1 MNAMTFKPHWRP
13 WTPAR
18 RMTLKR
24 RQYGFTAPYEGQ
36 RRPGLPVRVA
46 NAQARFEEE
55 ARAAMRDWL
64 ML

>member
-1 MNAMTFKPHWRP
+1 MNAMTFKPPWRP

-18 RMTLKR
+18 RLKLKQ
-24 RQYGFTAPYEGQ
+24 RQYGFPALYDEQ
-36 RRPGLPVRVA
+36 RRPGLPVRIA

-55 ARAAMRDWL
+55 ARRAMRDWL